1 MSEDV
6 NRILRIYNAARK
18 RTGKM
23 RAFSDVQDYAM
34 SLGDAVAKALNG
46 IDFSVMTESEI
57 VSVLNP
63 ILKRAYSDA
72 VKAGASKV
80 QAVIESAGIGLNT
93 LTPQYSGQIAKELAK
108 DFSAR
113 ELSLD
118 YVRNAVSR
126 RLMEGTDETIRQN
139 AQAHYDM
146 GLTVHIVRK
155 YSSLGLR
162 NGTPYAEPCQWC
174 LERCGEW
181 DNYQEAYDAGC
192 FERHDGCCCQID
204 YDVGGTHTTS
214 KDKWNWYN
222 R

>member
-1 MSEDV
+1 MSDEV
-6 NRILRIYNAARK
+6 NRILRIYSKARK
-18 RTGKM
+18 VSGKM
-23 RAFSDVQDYAM
+23 RAMSNVQDYAL

-46 IDFSVMTESEI
+46 IDFSALSEEEAAAL
-57 VSVLNP
+57 LNP
-63 ILKRAYSDA
+63 VMKRAYSDA
-72 VKAGASKV
+72 VRAGAS
-80 QAVIESAGIGLNT
+80 AVNAKIQSAKLGLNA
-93 LTPQYSGQIAKELAK
+93 LTSQYDAQIAGELAK

-113 ELSLD
+113 ELSLE
-118 YVRNAVSR
+118 YIRNAIAR
-126 RLMEGTDETIRQN
+126 RLLEGTDDTIRRN

-146 GLTVHIVRK
+146 GLTVHIVRT

-162 NGTPYAEPCQWC
+162 SGTPYAEPCQWC
-174 LERCGEW
+174 LDRCGEW

>member
-1 MSEDV
+1 MSEDI
-6 NRILRIYNAARK
+6 NRILRIYEAARK
-18 RTGKM
+18 RSGKM
-23 RAFSDVQDYAM
+23 RAFSDVQDYVL

-46 IDFSVMTESEI
+46 IDFSAMTESEI
-57 VSVLNP
+57 VAVLNP
-63 ILKRAYSDA
+63 ILKRAHSDA
-72 VKAGASKV
+72 VSAEVSMIRSAIK
-80 QAVIESAGIGLNT
+80 QAKLGISALA
-93 LTPQYSGQIAKELAK
+93 PQYSADAARKLAR

-113 ELSLD
+113 QVSLD
-118 YVRNAVSR
+118 YVRNAISR
-126 RLMEGTDETIRQN
+126 RIMESADETVREN
-139 AQAHYDM
+139 AQVHYDM
-146 GLTVHIVRK
+146 GLTVHIVRR

-174 LERCGEW
+174 LDRCGEW

-214 KDKWNWYN
+214 RDKWNWYN